1 MSSNIHLHSVTLDK
15 SKCVGCTNCLKR
27 CPTEAIRIRGGRA
40 RILDEM
46 CIDCGECIRVCQYH
60 AKVAVT
66 DPLSSIN
73 RFRYKIALPPPTL
86 YGQFKNLKDI
96 SSVSRG
102 LERMGFNAVFDVAR
116 GADIVTRAIMEKL
129 NRPDCPQ
136 PLISSACPAV
146 LRLIQVRFPELID
159 NVVDVR
165 APMEI
170 AAQVARREFCE
181 KNRVDPDDVGCF
193 FITPCA
199 AKATAIRHP
208 IGHKKS
214 AVDGAISMV
223 EIYGL
228 LSSQIRRDNDAPAS
242 ADEDN
247 AAHGTALGIGWARSG
262 GESLAL
268 AEEEALAVDG
278 IDNVNRVL
286 EAIEND
292 RLPDLKYFEGL
303 ACNGGCVGGP
313 IVFENVF
320 IARNRIRKL
329 VVDLPK
335 VSVREAVSLDEV
347 RSLGNDLCFD
357 TPVKPLETLKL
368 DADFATALK
377 KMDRIEEIR
386 KKLPGLDCGSC
397 GSPTCQALA
406 EDIVRGYA
414 REMDCLFRLK
424 EKISDMA
431 KQMVEISELTREK

>member
-1 MSSNIHLHSVTLDK
+1 MSKILHSVVLDK
-15 SKCVGCTNCLKR
+15 GKCVGCTNCLKR
-27 CPTEAIRIRGGRA
+27 CPTEAIRIRQGRA
-40 RILDEM
+40 RILDEK
-46 CIDCGECIRVCQYH
+46 CIDCGECIRVCLHH
-60 AKVAVT
+60 AKVAAT
-66 DPLSSIN
+66 DPLSAIN
-73 RFRYKIALPPPTL
+73 SFKYKIALPPPTL

-102 LERMGFNAVFDVAR
+102 LKRMGFNDVFDVAR
-116 GADIVTRAIMEKL
+116 GADIAARAIMEKL
-129 NRPDCPQ
+129 KSPDCPR

-146 LRLIQVRFPELID
+146 TRLIQVRFPELID
-159 NVVDVR
+159 NIVDVR

-170 AAQVARREFCE
+170 AATMARREFCE
-181 KNRVDPDDVGCF
+181 KNRVKPEEVGCF

-199 AKATAIRHP
+199 AKATAIRSP
-208 IGHKKS
+208 IGHEKS

-228 LSSQIRRDNDAPAS
+228 LSSQIRRDKGAEMNSETDG
-242 ADEDN
+242 ED
-247 AAHGTALGIGWARSG
+247 HRGTALGIGWARSG

-268 AEEEALAVDG
+268 GEEDALAVDG
-278 IDNVNRVL
+278 IDNVTRVL

-313 IVFENVF
+313 MVFENVF

-329 VVDLPK
+329 VIDLPNI
-335 VSVREAVSLDEV
+335 SVKEAVSLSDV
-347 RSLGNDLCFD
+347 QSLGDEIGFD
-357 TPVKPLETLKL
+357 KPIEPVESLKL
-368 DADFATALK
+368 DTDFGQALR
-377 KMDRIEEIR
+377 KMDRIEEIH

-414 REMDCLFRLK
+414 REMDCLFLLK
-424 EKISDMA
+424 ERVRDMA
-431 KQMVEISELTREK
+431 KQMVDISELSRDK

>member
-1 MSSNIHLHSVTLDK
+1 MAVYLHSVTLDK
-15 SKCVGCTNCLKR
+15 GKCVGCTNCLKR

-40 RILDEM
+40 RIIDEM
-46 CIDCGECIRVCQYH
+46 CIDCGECIRVCLQH
-60 AKVAVT
+60 AKIALT

-73 RFRYKIALPPPTL
+73 RFKYKIALPAPTL

-96 SSVSRG
+96 NSVPRG
-102 LERMGFNAVFDVAR
+102 LMRMGFNEVFDVAR
-116 GADIVTRAIMEKL
+116 GADIASRAVMERLKD
-129 NRPDCPQ
+129 PDCPQ

-159 NVVDVR
+159 NIVDVR
-165 APMEI
+165 SPMEI
-170 AAQVARREFCE
+170 AATIARKEFCE
-181 KNRVDPDDVGCF
+181 KNNVKPEEVGCF

-199 AKATAIRHP
+199 AKATAVRTP
-208 IGHKKS
+208 IGHEKS

-228 LSSQIRRDNDAPAS
+228 LSNQIRRGQTDQSDLNPDHRGS
-242 ADEDN
+242 
-247 AAHGTALGIGWARSG
+247 ALGIGWARSG
-262 GESLAL
+262 GECLAIG
-268 AEEEALAVDG
+268 EEEALAVDG
-278 IDNVNRVL
+278 IEEVGKVL

-303 ACNGGCVGGP
+303 ACAGGCVGGP

-329 VVDLPK
+329 VSELPK
-335 VSVREAVSLDEV
+335 KNIEDAVSKEELDQL
-347 RSLGNDLCFD
+347 SSDITFD
-357 TPVKPLETLKL
+357 KPITPVETLKL
-368 DADFATALK
+368 DQDFNEALR
-377 KMDRIEEIR
+377 KMDLIEEIR

-406 EDIVRGYA
+406 EDIAQGFA
-414 REMDCLFRLK
+414 REMDCLFLLK
-424 EKISDMA
+424 EKVSLMA

>member
-1 MSSNIHLHSVTLDK
+1 MPMNLHSVTLDK
-15 SKCVGCTNCLKR
+15 GKCVGCTNCLKR

-40 RILDEM
+40 RIVDDM

-60 AKVAVT
+60 AKIALT

-73 RFRYKIALPPPTL
+73 RFKYKIALPAPTL

-96 SSVSRG
+96 ESVPRG
-102 LERMGFNAVFDVAR
+102 LMRMGFNEVFDVAR
-116 GADIVTRAIMEKL
+116 GADIASRMVMEKL
-129 NRPDCPQ
+129 KEPDCPQ

-146 LRLIQVRFPELID
+146 MRLIQVRFPELID
-159 NVVDVR
+159 NIVDIR
-165 APMEI
+165 SPMEI
-170 AAQVARREFCE
+170 AASIAKREFCE
-181 KNRVDPDDVGCF
+181 KHNVKPEEVGCF

-199 AKATAIRHP
+199 AKATAVRSP
-208 IGHKKS
+208 IGHEKS

-228 LSSQIRRDNDAPAS
+228 LSNQIRRDQNKQNEFDPA
-242 ADEDN
+242 
-247 AAHGTALGIGWARSG
+247 HRGTALGIGWARSG
-262 GESLAL
+262 GECLAIS
-268 AEEEALAVDG
+268 EEEALAVDG
-278 IDNVNRVL
+278 IEEVGKVL

-303 ACNGGCVGGP
+303 SCVGGCVGGP

-329 VVDLPK
+329 VSELPK
-335 VSVREAVSLDEV
+335 VKIEDAVSKEELEQLKD
-347 RSLGNDLCFD
+347 DIMFD
-357 TPVKPLETLKL
+357 TPISSVETLKL
-368 DADFATALK
+368 DQDFNEALK
-377 KMDRIEEIR
+377 KMDMIEEIR

-414 REMDCLFRLK
+414 RELDCLFLLK
-424 EKISDMA
+424 EKVTVMA
-431 KQMVEISELTREK
+431 KQMVEISELTREKN